1 MFYQGRE
8 VTKPVT
14 SLVGPCRRPDSHQEL
29 ALAVIIQAIR
39 DLDLAPGKH
48 REEAVAFLSG
58 HAMAQWCGVAGLEPD
73 FVKDVVRR
81 HLESKSCQRGSD
93 LALGT
98 TRC

>member
-1 MFYQGRE
+1 MLYQGSD

-14 SLVGPCRRPDSHQEL
+14 SLVGPCRSLDSHQEL

-39 DLDLAPGKH
+39 DLDLAQGNH

-58 HAMAQWCGVAGLEPD
+58 HAVAQWCGVAGLDPD

-81 HLESKSCQRGSD
+81 RLESRSCQRGSGV
-93 LALGT
+93 AFST